1 MLCRIAL
8 IHAALVYV
16 PSSPLRPSLSPSL
29 SLSLT
34 HTSFVNADEG
44 GDALRALAAYC
55 YMHRLFLQFVKESSS
70 LVASAR
76 QTVKEF
82 IQDEA
87 KRHMEVGYIYPL
99 PFSLSL
105 SFPLL

>member
-1 MLCRIAL
+1 MCI
-8 IHAALVYV
+8 
-16 PSSPLRPSLSPSL
+16 SL
-29 SLSLT
+29 SLSLSLM

-44 GDALRALAAYC
+44 GDALRVLAAYC

-87 KRHMEVGYIYPL
+87 KRHMEVGEYSLPPL
-99 PFSLSL
+99 SLSL
-105 SFPLL
+105 QKLF

>member
-1 MLCRIAL
+1 M
-8 IHAALVYV
+8 
-16 PSSPLRPSLSPSL
+16 
-29 SLSLT
+29 
-34 HTSFVNADEG
+34 NADEG
-44 GDALRALAAYC
+44 GDALRALAVYC

-87 KRHMEVGYIYPL
+87 KRHMEVG
-99 PFSLSL
+99 LSL
-105 SFPLL
+105 SPSSSHPLSLH

>member
-1 MLCRIAL
+1 M
-8 IHAALVYV
+8 
-16 PSSPLRPSLSPSL
+16 
-29 SLSLT
+29 
-34 HTSFVNADEG
+34 NADEG